1 MPRKSPLHRPSS
13 PPRSSLP
20 TPSRWWPRRKVAAS
34 RRLAAARRSDGKRM
48 TWSASSR
55 FLPPL
60 PLPPFLP
67 SPRRRPSPS
76 PLSSSFAGVLPLRRR
91 PSHPSVDRHPSLPR
105 ARPRRPGPNC
115 TSLRPPPP
123 SPSSQARRGFTSR
136 GRRAHARCTRVRL
149 LTVRP
154 LPPPPPPPKPPSAHP
169 LARAQARPT
178 PVKPFPPSR
187 LFHPSPA
194 PPSPRTLSLPPIR
207 HPPLLPA
214 DACRIACVR
223 AYVCVCAGRVGGAD
237 RLRRGDV
244 PAAERDHELPL
255 RTGLRA
261 RTHARARAHADARAH
276 AHTPKNG
283 HV

>member
-60 PLPPFLP
+60 PLPPFLA

-76 PLSSSFAGVLPLRRR
+76 PLSSSFAGVLHLRRR

-105 ARPRRPGPNC
+105 ALPRRPGPNC

-123 SPSSQARRGFTSR
+123 SPSSQASRGFTSR

-154 LPPPPPPPKPPSAHP
+154 LPPPPSPPKAPVRTPARSRAGTPDPGQAFPALPPLPSLPRSPQPPYALPPSHSPPPPP
-169 LARAQARPT
+169 
-178 PVKPFPPSR
+178 PPRGRMS
-187 LFHPSPA
+187 
-194 PPSPRTLSLPPIR
+194 
-207 HPPLLPA
+207 
-214 DACRIACVR
+214 DCMCACVCVRVCGAGGGSRSATTWRR
-223 AYVCVCAGRVGGAD
+223 AGG
-237 RLRRGDV
+237 G
-244 PAAERDHELPL
+244 
-255 RTGLRA
+255 T
-261 RTHARARAHADARAH
+261 
-276 AHTPKNG
+276 
-283 HV
+283 